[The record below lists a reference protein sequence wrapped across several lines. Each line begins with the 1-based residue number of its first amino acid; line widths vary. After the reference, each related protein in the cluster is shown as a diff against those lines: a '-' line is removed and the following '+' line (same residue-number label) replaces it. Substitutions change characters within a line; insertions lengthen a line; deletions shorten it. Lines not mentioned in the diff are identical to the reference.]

1 MGRHACSVIA
11 YLPPACNCLSEAI
24 NSCSLFSKSPEGT
37 KVSLTLE
44 ESLPLGI
51 FKLEAPLEGMLPTC
65 LAGGEF
71 EIQEVNSP
79 VQGHT
84 GLD

>member
-1 MGRHACSVIA
+1 MGRRAHSVIA
-11 YLPPACNCLSEAI
+11 YLPPACNCLSGAI

-51 FKLEAPLEGMLPTC
+51 FKLEAPLEGMLFSP
-65 LAGGEF
+65 GEF
-71 EIQEVNSP
+71 EIQEANSP

-84 GLD
+84 GWD